1 VIQVPESAIR
11 DTAAAVFRDAAYNRT
26 SPLQRLGAWL
36 LDALQAVLLRLRPGQ
51 MSAAIYWV
59 FVAMLILLAAAILG
73 RAGYLLYLDRG
84 GFGRR
89 RRSRSVAD
97 AMTSGD
103 AWIAARQYAARGD
116 YTSAAHALY
125 AALLQAFAARG
136 DAELHESKTIG
147 DYVRDLA
154 ARSSRLLGGFR
165 EFARSYETV
174 IYGIGFCDR
183 DRYEQLHGLALRIID
198 RR

>member
-1 VIQVPESAIR
+1 MQVPESAIR
-11 DTAAAVFRDAAYNRT
+11 DTVAAVFRDAAYNRT
-26 SPLQRLGAWL
+26 TLLQRFGAWL
-36 LDALQAVLLRLRPGQ
+36 LDAIQALLLRLRPGE
-51 MSAAIYWV
+51 MSSAIYWA
-59 FVAMLILLAAAILG
+59 FVALLILVAAAILG

-84 GFGRR
+84 GLLRR
-89 RRSRSVAD
+89 RRSGSPAE
-97 AMTSGD
+97 AMTSSD
-103 AWIAARQYAARGD
+103 AWVAARQYAARGD

-125 AALLQAFAARG
+125 AALLQAVAARG
-136 DAELHESKTIG
+136 EAELHESKTIG